1 MTAFQVGNNIEI
13 AATFVDDTGQ
23 GNTPTSANA
32 QFTYIAAST
41 NKIAV
46 SNVALVFNSGN
57 NDWEG
62 TWYAGAVLNN
72 STVNWVVSCA
82 GPLVAS
88 TSGELYFGNA
98 TPPPS
103 TTVPTLAGFVWFVQN
118 QMGISTQVLP
128 TSSIYLTW
136 AYGLAVSIVN
146 QAFQCVPGP
155 MYMLM
160 VYNLGGSNLI
170 NFAQD
175 QPGQTYFADLRKA
188 LNINSLTSG
197 LVASSSDEG
206 TSVSLLNPDFIKTL
220 TIADLQYY
228 KDPYGRTYLGYAQRY
243 GPSAWGV
250 S

>member
-1 MTAFQVGNNIEI
+1 MTI
-13 AATFVDDTGQ
+13 T
-23 GNTPTSANA
+23 TP
-32 QFTYIAAST
+32 Q
-41 NKIAV
+41 
-46 SNVALVFNSGN
+46 
-57 NDWEG
+57 
-62 TWYAGAVLNN
+62 
-72 STVNWVVSCA
+72 
-82 GPLVAS
+82 P
-88 TSGELYFGNA
+88 
-98 TPPPS
+98 TP
-103 TTVPTLAGFVWFVQN
+103 AGFLLFVRN
-118 QMGISTQVLP
+118 QMQITSIVLP
-128 TSSIYLTW
+128 DDSEYLTW
-136 AYGLAVSIVN
+136 AYDLSISIVN
-146 QAFQCVPGP
+146 LAFTCVPGP
-155 MYMLM
+155 MYLLM